1 MFFFRLGLVPGSL
14 VAEVRHELLEVAQHL
29 GALVGVV
36 VAGVLE
42 DEGAQP
48 VVKFERLQVVVD
60 LLLQAVR
67 ELLEVY

>member
-1 MFFFRLGLVPGSL
+1 
-14 VAEVRHELLEVAQHL
+14 VRHELLEVAQHL

-48 VVKFERLQVVVD
+48 VVKLERLQVVVD

-67 ELLEVY
+67 ELLKVN